1 MHRKQTNL
9 VTFPETN
16 FASSVASTNLVDE
29 RQAAVRLAVSV
40 RTLQQW
46 RVSGGGPRFAKIG
59 RCVRYRASDLE
70 AFVVANLRAHTSEEA
85 RS

>member
-1 MHRKQTNL
+1 MYRKQTNL
-9 VTFPETN
+9 APFSETN
-16 FASSVASTNLVDE
+16 SGSSVTSTDLVDE
-29 RQAAVRLAVSV
+29 RQAATRLAVSV

-59 RCVRYRASDLE
+59 RCVRYRTSDLD

>member
-1 MHRKQTNL
+1 MTD
-9 VTFPETN
+9 FPTHP
-16 FASSVASTNLVDE
+16 VAE
-29 RQAAVRLAVSV
+29 RLLTEIDAADRLAVSV

-59 RCVRYRASDLE
+59 RCVRYRETDLE
-70 AFVVANLRAHTSEEA
+70 GFIVASLRAHTSQEV

>member
-9 VTFPETN
+9 APFSEPHSV
-16 FASSVASTNLVDE
+16 SSTTSVDLVDE
-29 RQAAVRLAVSV
+29 RQAATRLAVSV

-46 RVSGGGPRFAKIG
+46 RVSGGGPRFAKFG
-59 RCVRYRASDLE
+59 RCVRYRVSDLE
-70 AFVVANLRAHTSEEA
+70 VFIVANLRAHTSEEV

>member
-9 VTFPETN
+9 ATFAETN
-16 FASSVASTNLVDE
+16 FASSVTPTDLVDE
-29 RQAAVRLAVSV
+29 RQAATRLAVSV

-46 RVSGGGPRFAKIG
+46 RVSGDGPRFAKIG
-59 RCVRYRASDLE
+59 RCVRYRAIDLE